1 MACFWIYH
9 VPNLGNETC
18 FEFEFPSTNLWTQ
31 TKGTCLPIALLLF
44 RSHPLFCHSTIE
56 EHVFRRARIGPCN
69 PMKAHVL
76 RPWET
81 SCETI
86 FFHHSFAVLRNQ
98 LSIYIWGPISRVQG
112 SKAGS
117 SRRVPGAN
125 IDFLGVPV
133 LESTFGGLEDHP
145 QRISR
150 PDCDCFWDSWEVLGT
165 SKNCHSV

>member
-1 MACFWIYH
+1 MVLRMVFGCILACFWIYL

-18 FEFEFPSTNLWTQ
+18 FEFEFPSTHLWTQ

-98 LSIYIWGPISRVQG
+98 LSIVGH
-112 SKAGS
+112 ALS
-117 SRRVPGAN
+117 SSAPTNTEYFHLHTYVALPCTDRALQAHDLS
-125 IDFLGVPV
+125 IATL
-133 LESTFGGLEDHP
+133 SFGRHWLSSCLHA
-145 QRISR
+145 
-150 PDCDCFWDSWEVLGT
+150 
-165 SKNCHSV
+165 